1 MARSNVVTQEKYD
14 DVKHLLKLDK
24 FTQKEIANIVGMS
37 NVTVY
42 KIRISKDIEDY
53 RAIVKKG
60 LEKMR
65 GNSAPKENPQTKFMA
80 SYAQMEKLNSQMK
93 GLQESM
99 DKANNTLNAIYDIL
113 KRYMEV

>member
-24 FTQKEIANIVGMS
+24 FTQKEIANIVEMS

-53 RAIVKKG
+53 RAIVKKRLG
-60 LEKMR
+60 KKCE
-65 GNSAPKENPQTKFMA
+65 
-80 SYAQMEKLNSQMK
+80 
-93 GLQESM
+93 
-99 DKANNTLNAIYDIL
+99 AIL
-113 KRYMEV
+113 LRKRIHKPNLWPVMPRWKSSTVR